1 MTPGRATGWDD
12 TPIRPVAADRNVR
25 RFPYLCRNAAPLPRQ
40 AGQPPENMNTPPVI
54 LAIAGSDPS
63 GGAGIQADIKT
74 VSALGGYAAAAVTA
88 ITVQNTRGVAQ
99 VEYLSPETVGRQ
111 CGAVI
116 EDLSPD
122 AVKIGMT
129 GTPAIISAIAEVL
142 ERYGCRNVVFDPV
155 ALSTSGKIL
164 TQPDALETACNRLF
178 PLCRVVTPTCP
189 KHRCSRESPSLTR
202 RKCAVRPGCS
212 TNATAAPS

>member
-88 ITVQNTRGVAQ
+88 ITVQ
-99 VEYLSPETVGRQ
+99 LSL
-111 CGAVI
+111 I
-116 EDLSPD
+116 H
-122 AVKIGMT
+122 I
-129 GTPAIISAIAEVL
+129 
-142 ERYGCRNVVFDPV
+142 
-155 ALSTSGKIL
+155 
-164 TQPDALETACNRLF
+164 
-178 PLCRVVTPTCP
+178 
-189 KHRCSRESPSLTR
+189 
-202 RKCAVRPGCS
+202 
-212 TNATAAPS
+212 